1 MMKLVAL
8 LVCIIGLLIYA
19 LCDSGKLVEV
29 GHVMFA
35 FGLLAVLLHG
45 LPQWGSGAKLL

>member
-1 MMKLVAL
+1 MMKIVAL
-8 LVCIIGLLIYA
+8 LVCILGLLIYA
-19 LCDSGKLVEV
+19 LSDSGKLVEV

-45 LPQWGSGAKLL
+45 LPKWGTDVKLP

>member
-8 LVCIIGLLIYA
+8 IVCIIGLLIYA
-19 LCDSGKLVEV
+19 LFDSGKVVEV

-45 LPQWGSGAKLL
+45 LPQFGSGGKIL

>member
-1 MMKLVAL
+1 MMKVIAL

-45 LPQWGSGAKLL
+45 LPQLSSGTKLV